1 MKVPLH
7 LPRTPNLN
15 PVKRLKTALMRARS
29 SLTLVTTMSRDS
41 DAAAVVAVV
50 VAVVAAVVQ
59 TVPTM
64 NPKVLT
70 NPKQLMTNHLNQH
83 LKMTVRVRVK
93 VHTAAAAVV
102 HVVARVTHPSLVKM
116 IRPTQSFESASHVVG
131 PQKPVRSRVLPA

>member
-15 PVKRLKTALMRARS
+15 PVKRLKTALMRARL

-41 DAAAVVAVV
+41 AAAAVAAVV

-64 NPKVLT
+64 NPKVPK
-70 NPKQLMTNHLNQH
+70 NPKQQMANHLNQH

-93 VHTAAAAVV
+93 VHTAAVV
-102 HVVARVTHPSLVKM
+102 VVLVVARVMRPSLVKM
-116 IRPTQSFESASHVVG
+116 TRPTQLFVSASHAAG